1 MKRYL
6 FASLGAV
13 AFGLAAPASAA
24 DLPVAP
30 PVAAPVFSWT
40 GFYIGGHAGW
50 ARAELE
56 ETLVTA
62 FPPFVA
68 GTTFGDSESGFVAG
82 LQAGF
87 NYQIGQFVLG
97 VEGQISWTD
106 IARST
111 VTTIGGVTFSDSI
124 ELNWVATVAA
134 RFGVAFGN
142 ALLYAKGG
150 VAFADWSA
158 NARDSR
164 FGTVFNRSD
173 TETGWMVGAGIE
185 YGFAPNWSLKVEY
198 NFMSFDL
205 DRDNFTIA
213 GVAGSFDHDL
223 DIHLVKAGVNF
234 RFPVGKAPV
243 APAPVAARY

>member
-1 MKRYL
+1 MRRYL
-6 FASLGAV
+6 FAGLGAV

-24 DLPVAP
+24 DLPVRPAP
-30 PVAAPVFSWT
+30 AVPVFTWT
-40 GFYIGGHAGW
+40 GFYIGAHAGW

-68 GTTFGDSESGFVAG
+68 GTTFSDSESGFVAG

-97 VEGQISWTD
+97 IEGQISWTD
-106 IARST
+106 IGRRD
-111 VTTIGGVTFSDSI
+111 VVRIGAVTFTDSVD
-124 ELNWVATVAA
+124 LNWVATVAG

-158 NARDSR
+158 NALDSR
-164 FGTVFNRSD
+164 FGVVFNRSD
-173 TETGWMVGAGIE
+173 TETGWMVGAGLE
-185 YGFAPNWSLKVEY
+185 YGFLPNWSLKVEY

-205 DRDNFTIA
+205 DRDSFTFG
-213 GVAGSFDHDL
+213 GVTTAFEHDL

-234 RFPVGKAPV
+234 RFPVVAPV
-243 APAPVAARY
+243 APVAARF